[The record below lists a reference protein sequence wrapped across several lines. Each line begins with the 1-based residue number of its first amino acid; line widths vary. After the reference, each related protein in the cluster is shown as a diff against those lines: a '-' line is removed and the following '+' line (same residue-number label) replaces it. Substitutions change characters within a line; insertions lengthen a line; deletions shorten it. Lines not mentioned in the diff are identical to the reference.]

1 MEYTKI
7 KNHWKTKVPYIDTN
21 DAINDYKDSI
31 VAKSENNDCVIR
43 AFAAVTGSTYDK
55 SHAYVKKTFNRP
67 KGVGTPRFDS
77 TMKYN
82 QGKRVLG
89 SKYERLTNHTE
100 TTYVK
105 TTKDRVWG
113 SDDPIIT
120 KCNVTVYSRYMPL
133 ITKYGKTR
141 VSQMTVKTFLRDYN
155 VGKYLVHVR
164 GHAFAILDGVVV
176 GNICDSQRMKARIVN
191 AYKFK

>member
-21 DAINDYKDSI
+21 EAIKDYKDSI
-31 VAKSENNDCVIR
+31 VAKSENNDCVVR

-77 TMKYN
+77 TMKNN

-89 SKYERLTNHTE
+89 SKYERLTNHTM
-100 TTYVK
+100 TTYMKKVK
-105 TTKDRVWG
+105 YYCWTDYMYKHKKEEHTLV
-113 SDDPIIT
+113 
-120 KCNVTVYSRYMPL
+120 SRNIPL

-141 VSQMTVKTFLRDYN
+141 VSQMTVKTFLNDYN

-191 AYKFK
+191 AYKFI